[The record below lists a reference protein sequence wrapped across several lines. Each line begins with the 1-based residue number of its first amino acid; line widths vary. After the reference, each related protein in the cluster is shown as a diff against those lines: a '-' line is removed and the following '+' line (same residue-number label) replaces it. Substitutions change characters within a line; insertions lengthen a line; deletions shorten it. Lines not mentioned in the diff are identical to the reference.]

1 LQLQP
6 PHNPPKKV
14 AGTAKD
20 RPPNSRKGSDAK
32 VNDAKV
38 NDAKVNDAKVN
49 DAKVND
55 RKVNDRKVND
65 HQVNDQRVND
75 RQDGDVKANAPTVN
89 VLQALRAVGAKVKDA
104 SRADRVWAG
113 KACSAVAGRKVA
125 DSAACF
131 LTRCWLQSIKTVTV
145 NCRKK
150 KLTAPSSP

>member
-14 AGTAKD
+14 AGTPKD
-20 RPPNSRKGSDAK
+20 RPPNSRKGSDAT
-32 VNDAKV
+32 VNG
-38 NDAKVNDAKVN
+38 
-49 DAKVND
+49 
-55 RKVNDRKVND
+55 RKVND
-65 HQVNDQRVND
+65 HQVNDQTVND

-104 SRADRVWAG
+104 SRADRAWAG

-125 DSAACF
+125 DLAACF